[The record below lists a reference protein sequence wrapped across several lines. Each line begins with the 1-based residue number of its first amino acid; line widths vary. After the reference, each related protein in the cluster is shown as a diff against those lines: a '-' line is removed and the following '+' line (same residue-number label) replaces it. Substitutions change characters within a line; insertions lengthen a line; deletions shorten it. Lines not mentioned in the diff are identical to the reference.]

1 MDDLTRKRPEDP
13 TKININQ
20 QWEIDYWTKELSIS
34 ETKLIAL
41 VNKVGPEVS
50 KVKAELRLEKIRSNR
65 DYDGFGY

>member
-20 QWEIDYWTKELSIS
+20 QWEIDYWTKELGIS

-50 KVKAELRLEKIRSNR
+50 NVKAELWREKKRSNS

>member
-20 QWEIDYWTKELSIS
+20 QWEIDYWTKELGIS

-41 VNKVGPEVS
+41 VKKVGPEVS
-50 KVKAELRLEKIRSNR
+50 KIKEELRGEKIRSNH
-65 DYDGFGY
+65 DYEGFRY

>member
-34 ETKLIAL
+34 EEKLKSL
-41 VNKVGPEVS
+41 VKKVGSEVS

-65 DYDGFGY
+65 EYEGFGY